1 MACLGH
7 LYLIICVGLLPY
19 VTLCVLADISAH
31 VTEI

>member
-7 LYLIICVGLLPY
+7 LYLIICVGLLRTL
-19 VTLCVLADISAH
+19 TLCVLADISVH